1 MTEII
6 SIENSLH
13 HKIKYDNN
21 IKRTSND
28 FILNDIFLEK
38 EKLELEILKEVNSEK
53 KKYIDFFFK
62 NQNELK
68 SFNKLILETIKV
80 NYSIDKKE
88 IQVFT
93 FNLQANIENIEL
105 KKTILKNYTLKKENN
120 HNTEKKIKKDKEI
133 KKINNT
139 KLFNEIILLKEP
151 LKKKS
156 EEDKFEHLECI
167 DQYFFQSNKSCDN
180 ELFMFKYNIY
190 KLLFVYNNLA
200 LNGNYIHKII
210 NFCHK
215 ETIEYIYLLSL
226 IFERVDIYY
235 DYWIV
240 GYNFNK
246 KLDILLLEKCLL
258 NEFYIENKVNLQVV
272 EKYLISIT
280 KIKNDIIKSAL
291 NNDLENCT
299 QLTYTIYISLIYNL
313 IKKCSNEEVILKYKQ
328 ELGNLKYFFLTNYK
342 KSFDYKENKLVK
354 INSAINKIESSFLR
368 KILKDN
374 KFYLCLEVGMAFGAS
389 SLSILL
395 ELSNLENKNKKL
407 ISIDPFQ
414 KTQWNN
420 MGLNLISETG
430 FSQFHTLIEEKSYI
444 ALPKLLETY
453 ENKFQFI
460 FIDGWHTFDYT
471 LVDFFYADKLLEIG
485 GIIVIDDAKHSGVN
499 KCVQYIKTN
508 LYQCYR
514 KLNSPDTVACFKKI
528 NEDKK
533 NWNFHKNF

>member
-1 MTEII
+1 
-6 SIENSLH
+6 
-13 HKIKYDNN
+13 
-21 IKRTSND
+21 
-28 FILNDIFLEK
+28 
-38 EKLELEILKEVNSEK
+38 
-53 KKYIDFFFK
+53 
-62 NQNELK
+62 
-68 SFNKLILETIKV
+68 
-80 NYSIDKKE
+80 
-88 IQVFT
+88 
-93 FNLQANIENIEL
+93 
-105 KKTILKNYTLKKENN
+105 
-120 HNTEKKIKKDKEI
+120 
-133 KKINNT
+133 
-139 KLFNEIILLKEP
+139 
-151 LKKKS
+151 
-156 EEDKFEHLECI
+156 
-167 DQYFFQSNKSCDN
+167 
-180 ELFMFKYNIY
+180 MFKYNIY
-190 KLLFVYNNLA
+190 KLLFIYNNLS

-226 IFERVDIYY
+226 MFDRVDIYY
-235 DYWIV
+235 NYWIV

-246 KLDILLLEKCLL
+246 KLDIELLEKCLTR
-258 NEFYIENKVNLQVV
+258 EFYIENKSNLKVL

-299 QLTYTIYISLIYNL
+299 QLTYNIYISLIYNL
-313 IKKCSNEEVILKYKQ
+313 IKKCSNEELTLKYKQ

-368 KILKDN
+368 KIIKDN

-395 ELSNLENKNKKL
+395 ELSNLENKKKKL

-414 KTQWNN
+414 KTQWNS

-471 LVDFFYADKLLEIG
+471 LVDFFYADKLLEIS

-508 LYQCYR
+508 LYQAYR
-514 KLNSPDTVACFKKI
+514 KLNSPNTVACFKKI
-528 NEDKK
+528 NHDVK